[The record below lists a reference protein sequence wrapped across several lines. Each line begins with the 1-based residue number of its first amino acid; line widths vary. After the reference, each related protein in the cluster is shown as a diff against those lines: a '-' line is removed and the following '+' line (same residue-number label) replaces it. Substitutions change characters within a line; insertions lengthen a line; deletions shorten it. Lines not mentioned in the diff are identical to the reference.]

1 MKGTVVATW
10 IRTCRKLYDDNTV
23 DKAMQFIGWDSNR
36 IFTPAENV
44 DDKKVKEVIGYIAKE
59 KNIGIGDLWRKIG
72 KDNIIAFHKDFPA
85 FFDHENLYSFFRS
98 LFDVHVVMTKKFPGA
113 KPPLV
118 TIEPISNNEAI
129 FFYKSDRAMFDYFLG
144 LTDGSKEY
152 FKENID
158 VQEIERTENSL
169 KLKLKFENDIYF
181 KKVFKFNKLMSL
193 GFIKDI
199 SGKVAIL
206 TFLISFICNIVIIG
220 PNSII
225 KSLVSSLVTSIIVYI
240 PTSLLMRPKEYIK
253 TELERITENKYLEDG
268 DIATGDF
275 FEELFRLIKGHK
287 NVIKKDFVGFK
298 GVTDEM
304 NTFVDN
310 INGISNS
317 MNHTSEEISGVVE
330 QVANCAVSQAE
341 NTEHAV
347 TILNENIENLKN
359 IANSENNNKTE
370 LEEALN
376 KINNSYEYVK
386 DTSKNIVN
394 SLEKFQEV
402 RDNSLSLQNK
412 ANDITDIVSIVSQIS
427 EQTNLLALNASIEAA
442 RAGEQG
448 KGFAVVAEEVRKLA
462 EQTKRAVQEINVNL
476 VTFAEETKT
485 LSDKIDGQYDA
496 LENET
501 KKLENVRDI
510 SYEATTSV
518 QSVSE
523 SMITTIND
531 LNKETDS
538 IGSIFENI
546 ESLAASAEDNSASSE
561 EVSANVS
568 NYTNEIKKLVTN
580 IYDFKKITESFKDE
594 LGKYKI

>member
-1 MKGTVVATW
+1 MIATKGTIVSAWVK
-10 IRTCRKLYDDNTV
+10 TCKSLYGDELTNKSLEHYDIDPN
-23 DKAMQFIGWDSNR
+23 K
-36 IFTPAENV
+36 IFTPTEDV
-44 DDKKVKEVIGYIAKE
+44 EDKKA
-59 KNIGIGDLWRKIG
+59 IGIVDYIGENLGKSSFDIWREMGNSNVITFS
-72 KDNIIAFHKDFPA
+72 KDYPA
-85 FFDHENLYSFFRS
+85 FFKHENLYSFFKS
-98 LFDVHVVMTKKFPGA
+98 MFDVHVAMTKKFPGA

-462 EQTKRAVQEINVNL
+462 EQTKSAVQEINVNL

-510 SYEATTSV
+510 SYEATT
-518 QSVSE
+518 
-523 SMITTIND
+523 
-531 LNKETDS
+531 
-538 IGSIFENI
+538 
-546 ESLAASAEDNSASSE
+546 
-561 EVSANVS
+561 
-568 NYTNEIKKLVTN
+568 
-580 IYDFKKITESFKDE
+580 
-594 LGKYKI
+594 